1 MANDSSFLL
10 DSAQF
15 AAPENI
21 DSFEASME
29 PPAAVEASMC
39 SIVVESWTAPPAVA
53 ALEASLEVA

>member
-29 PPAAVEASMC
+29 PPAAVEASKC
-39 SIVVESWTAPPAVA
+39 SIVVVESWTAPPAVV
-53 ALEASLEVA
+53 AL